1 MYYECRNLCF
11 YIKFEEMFFLINRD
25 FLFHVWC
32 YWHIKFRFKDI
43 IGIVSL
49 AIVFHEGFFSFSL
62 NVNYQLKIQISKLRK
77 FEIQKGPVII
87 YPLKKN
93 YQHKI
98 NSGKIFFLFLLSN
111 NTVIYCRTKIIA
123 TGIKYIR
130 ILPFFIFFFI
140 KKLYL
145 VLLTC
150 SQIPLSYFSEI
161 RNVVLTKLR
170 DILFFCIPC

>member
-11 YIKFEEMFFLINRD
+11 HIKFEEMFFFNKQGFPFSCFIL
-25 FLFHVWC
+25 
-32 YWHIKFRFKDI
+32 HIKFRFKDI

-98 NSGKIFFLFLLSN
+98 NSGKIFFLFLLRN

-130 ILPFFIFFFI
+130 ILPFFIFFF
-140 KKLYL
+140 
-145 VLLTC
+145 
-150 SQIPLSYFSEI
+150 S
-161 RNVVLTKLR
+161 
-170 DILFFCIPC
+170 